1 MQKRVFDIMVS
12 LVFICTLF
20 PLFYVIIG
28 AAIKLTSA
36 GPVLFR
42 QQRSGLGNK
51 PFTCLKFRTMVV
63 NDEADTLQAAGDDK
77 RITAVGKFLRETS
90 LDELPQFVN
99 VLRGDMSIVGP
110 RPHMLYHTELYS
122 ALIPGYMRRLAV
134 KPGIT
139 GVAQVLGY
147 RGETPELA
155 DMARRV
161 RLDLWY
167 VDRRSFKLD
176 LYLFIHTLFDFLKM
190 NIKHLYI

>member
-1 MQKRVFDIMVS
+1 MRV
-12 LVFICTLF
+12 
-20 PLFYVIIG
+20 
-28 AAIKLTSA
+28 
-36 GPVLFR
+36 
-42 QQRSGLGNK
+42 N
-51 PFTCLKFRTMVV
+51 
-63 NDEADTLQAAGDDK
+63 ADADRVQATRDDPRKTRFGD
-77 RITAVGKFLRETS
+77 FLRRS
-90 LDELPQFVN
+90 SIDELPQFIN
-99 VLRGDMSIVGP
+99 VLRGDISIVGP

-122 ALIPGYMRRLAV
+122 ALIPGYMRRLTV

-167 VDRRSFKLD
+167 VDHRSFKLD

-190 NIKHLYI
+190 NIKHLYR